1 MRQKVREHR
10 DAGGATVIALAM
22 VLIYSLWGASVM
34 HTDKST
40 HVIAGVEQRSLAV
53 K

>member
-10 DAGGATVIALAM
+10 DAGGVTALAL
-22 VLIYSLWGASVM
+22 VAVIVYSLWGATLLHSAQA
-34 HTDKST
+34 HD
-40 HVIAGVEQRSLAV
+40 AAAQEQKTLAV